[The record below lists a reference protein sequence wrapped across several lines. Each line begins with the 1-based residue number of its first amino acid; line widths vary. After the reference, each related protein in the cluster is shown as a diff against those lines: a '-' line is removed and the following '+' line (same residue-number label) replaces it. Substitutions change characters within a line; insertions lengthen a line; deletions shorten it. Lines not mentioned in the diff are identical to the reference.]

1 MMAAHNTKNFKVA
14 EFSCKCG
21 HFNCPHYA
29 IQQELVDALQAL
41 RDIAGYPIHVNSGY
55 RCPSHNKEV
64 GGERNSKHLLG
75 IAADIRCDE
84 LSPKELKAIA
94 EMVPEF
100 RNGGIGVYD
109 WGIHVDVRGHR
120 ARWDYRGRRGK

>member
-1 MMAAHNTKNFKVA
+1 MTVHDTKNFKTI
-14 EFSCKCG
+14 EFACKCG

-29 IQQELVDALQAL
+29 VKQELIDALQEM
-41 RDIAGYPIHVNSGY
+41 RDLAGYPIYVNSGF
-55 RCPSHNKEV
+55 RCTSHNKAV

-75 IAADIRCDE
+75 IAADIRCAE

-100 RNGGIGVYD
+100 LNGGIGIYD

-120 ARWDYRGRRGK
+120 ARWDYRGLK

>member
-29 IQQELVDALQAL
+29 VKQELIDALQEM
-41 RDIAGYPIHVNSGY
+41 RDLAGYPIYVNSGF
-55 RCPSHNKEV
+55 RCTSHNKAV

-75 IAADIRCDE
+75 IAADIRCAE

-100 RNGGIGVYD
+100 LNGGIGIYD

-120 ARWDYRGRRGK
+120 ARWDYRGLK